1 MRNKKE
7 IVTLITPFSL
17 TAKQKQIII
26 QKLSP
31 FAGSAYLKIR
41 EKIDPSLIG
50 GVIIMWRDFYIDCSI
65 KTQLEKLKKE
75 LL

>member
-17 TAKQKQIII
+17 TAKQKEIII
-26 QKLSP
+26 QKFSR
-31 FAGSAYLKIR
+31 FAGSNYLKAR

-50 GVIIMWRDFYIDCSI
+50 DNHHVAR
-65 KTQLEKLKKE
+65 
-75 LL
+75 LLHRLQH